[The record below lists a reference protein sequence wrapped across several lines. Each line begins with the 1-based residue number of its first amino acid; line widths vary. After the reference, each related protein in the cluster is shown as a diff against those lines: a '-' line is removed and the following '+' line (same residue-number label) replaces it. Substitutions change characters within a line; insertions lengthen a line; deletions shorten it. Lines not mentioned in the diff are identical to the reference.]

1 MGLSYLYV
9 IYLNIVSNQCYD
21 FYISYNKEFYM
32 AGFYLM
38 QLPDVTV
45 DHRTDKWGEI
55 KPGGEYDYVFDL
67 WRMNATFGHVSIQ
80 HVCKSGT
87 LNLELQC
94 SNMWN
99 IDVIKKD
106 YPKGVWFNIPDNPE
120 ALEASNEV
128 KTIVIGTTPKLEQ
141 LRLPICRYVRFHI
154 KNTTTDYAHF
164 LIHLIG
170 I

>member
-1 MGLSYLYV
+1 
-9 IYLNIVSNQCYD
+9 
-21 FYISYNKEFYM
+21 M
-32 AGFYLM
+32 AGFYLI

-55 KPGGEYDYVFDL
+55 KPYGEYDYVFDL
-67 WRMNATFGHVSIQ
+67 WRMNATFGHISIQ

-99 IDVIKKD
+99 IDVVKED
-106 YPKGVWFNIPDNPE
+106 YPKGVWFNVPDNSE
-120 ALEASNEV
+120 SLEASDET
-128 KTIVIGTTPKLEQ
+128 KTIVISTTPKLEQ
-141 LRLPICRYVRFHI
+141 IRFPICRYVRFHI
-154 KNTTTDYAHF
+154 KNTTADYAHF
-164 LIHLIG
+164 LIHLVG